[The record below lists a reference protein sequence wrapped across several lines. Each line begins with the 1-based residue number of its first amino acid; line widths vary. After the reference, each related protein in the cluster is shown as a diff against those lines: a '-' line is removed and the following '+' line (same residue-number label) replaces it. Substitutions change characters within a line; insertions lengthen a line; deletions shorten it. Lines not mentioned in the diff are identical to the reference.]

1 MSDAADVVVIGGGPV
16 GAALAT
22 AIAGSG
28 LHVTLF
34 EARAADQRV
43 IDTRPLALSYGSR
56 LILERLGV
64 WNKLGA
70 PTAIARIH
78 VSQQGGFGRVTLSA
92 QEARLPAL
100 GYVVD
105 YARLHEALEGVLSRH
120 TLRPLSGVKVA
131 AIRDAGQHAAVEF
144 TEAGVEKSAS
154 ARLVV
159 IADGGALD
167 GGATIKTV
175 DYQQSAVT
183 ARVCVERS
191 PGNVAFERFTRAGPL
206 ALLPDGDDFAL
217 VWTAGHDFAQQL
229 CELVPD
235 EFLTQLQQHFGR
247 RLGAFTSVGAR
258 AVFPLRLKYATSIVR
273 PRTVLVG
280 NAAQTLHPVAGQ
292 GFNLGLRDVWEL
304 AQAINHCERD
314 VIGNA
319 SMLAAYQTRRRL
331 DRSGGVWFT
340 DSLVRLFSN
349 DIAPVKLVRGF
360 GLTML
365 SCLPLVRDTVV
376 RRMVFGARG

>member
-1 MSDAADVVVIGGGPV
+1 
-16 GAALAT
+16 
-22 AIAGSG
+22 
-28 LHVTLF
+28 
-34 EARAADQRV
+34 
-43 IDTRPLALSYGSR
+43 
-56 LILERLGV
+56 
-64 WNKLGA
+64 
-70 PTAIARIH
+70 
-78 VSQQGGFGRVTLSA
+78 
-92 QEARLPAL
+92 
-100 GYVVD
+100 
-105 YARLHEALEGVLSRH
+105 
-120 TLRPLSGVKVA
+120 
-131 AIRDAGQHAAVEF
+131 
-144 TEAGVEKSAS
+144 
-154 ARLVV
+154 
-159 IADGGALD
+159 
-167 GGATIKTV
+167 
-175 DYQQSAVT
+175 
-183 ARVCVERS
+183 
-191 PGNVAFERFTRAGPL
+191 
-206 ALLPDGDDFAL
+206 LLPDGDGFAL